1 MRMSS
6 VLMAAAFA
14 ASLSACTTA
23 MGSNFSGIPEPTSQ
37 KLAQY
42 PADGTRIALIVGVGF
57 ALAGAALS
65 ALRLSPAGARGG
77 QAVRVL
83 EAPRATGE

>member
-23 MGSNFSGIPEPTSQ
+23 MGTNFSGIPEPTSQ

-42 PADGTRIALIVGVGF
+42 PADPPVEVHLNNVQTSPYDSPDFVVPPYLIQ
-57 ALAGAALS
+57 
-65 ALRLSPAGARGG
+65 P
-77 QAVRVL
+77 
-83 EAPRATGE
+83 

>member
-1 MRMSS
+1 M
-6 VLMAAAFA
+6 VF
-14 ASLSACTTA
+14 
-23 MGSNFSGIPEPTSQ
+23 
-37 KLAQY
+37 
-42 PADGTRIALIVGVGF
+42 VGF

-65 ALRLSPAGARGG
+65 AMRLSPGGSQGG

>member
-23 MGSNFSGIPEPTSQ
+23 MGTNFSGIPEPTSQ

-42 PADGTRIALIVGVGF
+42 PADPPVQMPLNNVQTGPYDSPDFVVPPYLIQ
-57 ALAGAALS
+57 
-65 ALRLSPAGARGG
+65 P
-77 QAVRVL
+77 
-83 EAPRATGE
+83 